1 MASTSKCEQFF
12 ALLEIPMWIYFLLW
26 IVDPFAK
33 IEVSENGRTAV
44 VNSPREVIMTEI
56 AESEVGKKMAEVP
69 VGFWLL
75 LGVVAYDVMFIVFA
89 RKMRKVSL
97 DFWRW
102 RKESIG
108 PFILAFTAIVSG
120 ILAVWISVFSWK
132 ELITY
137 LIMSFK
143 GSANCIPASGMIL
156 LIHFHFFVGYVTLG
170 YLLLWTL
177 PQIAM
182 ICSKKAQ
189 NEGTDKKPS
198 SQIKPGLKKHE
209 KTDVE
214 NPPTYS
220 EISILSEK

>member
-1 MASTSKCEQFF
+1 
-12 ALLEIPMWIYFLLW
+12 MWIYFLLW

-33 IEVSENGRTAV
+33 IEVLENGRTAV

-56 AESEVGKKMAEVP
+56 AKSEVGKKMAEVP

-120 ILAVWISVFSWK
+120 ILAV
-132 ELITY
+132 
-137 LIMSFK
+137 
-143 GSANCIPASGMIL
+143 GMIVL
-156 LIHFHFFVGYVTLG
+156 FHFHFFVGYVTLG
-170 YLLLWTL
+170 YLMLWTL

-198 SQIKPGLKKHE
+198 SQIESGLKKHE

-220 EISILSEK
+220 EISIFSEK